1 MWIQLGTWKVRTC
14 LPQHKITVEVTD
26 ENGLVLN
33 YNKIILLLFYKV
45 SKGISSMISTINDQC
60 PE

>member
-1 MWIQLGTWKVRTC
+1 MWIQIGTWKVRTF
-14 LPQHKITVEVTD
+14 LPQHKITIEVTN

-33 YNKIILLLFYKV
+33 YNKIILLLLYKF